1 MVASIFAISNI
12 AHAETVSIDP
22 LAVESYSKEFNVSD
36 QEAKRRLTIVSQL
49 DYIVQNLNKQFGD
62 SIGSVYFDNG
72 QDFKLVVRTTKKG
85 NTQKQIMSL
94 ADQLSKEY
102 SLPIEVVAN
111 SPRNFKAIQNIVENQ
126 KSRIVKQ
133 YDGLQ
138 LIGYVPQNDAIRLSF
153 YQPDVTKQN
162 EIKSRLQKVSGMNTL
177 IEFLP
182 EPMSFKAGIGGGGL
196 LPSNTGYCTGGFTG
210 TMNGQQGILTA
221 THCMYGKT
229 LSNYSNNGGAGAKV
243 GLVGTI
249 GKDAIMDSQYH
260 EISFLPLDITTS
272 PLVGN
277 VQKDFNYYIPTQT
290 ITGIGYAKGPTV
302 INSQYVGG
310 TPVCHIGQKT
320 GYSCGTVNT
329 VSSGIG
335 GGGCNSS
342 VKQIIPMTSC
352 ASTYIE
358 VRGPN
363 FKILGGDSGGPL
375 FDSSGKAYGIA
386 SAGGALKDGS
396 GYSGIFS
403 SLAYVSGFTLKTG
416 G

>member
-1 MVASIFAISNI
+1 MKAKVFQVGLLVASIFAISNI

-182 EPMSFKAGIGGGGL
+182 EPMSFKAGIGGGGVV
-196 LPSNTGYCTGGFTG
+196 T
-210 TMNGQQGILTA
+210 
-221 THCMYGKT
+221 
-229 LSNYSNNGGAGAKV
+229 
-243 GLVGTI
+243 
-249 GKDAIMDSQYH
+249 
-260 EISFLPLDITTS
+260 
-272 PLVGN
+272 
-277 VQKDFNYYIPTQT
+277 
-290 ITGIGYAKGPTV
+290 
-302 INSQYVGG
+302 
-310 TPVCHIGQKT
+310 
-320 GYSCGTVNT
+320 
-329 VSSGIG
+329 
-335 GGGCNSS
+335 
-342 VKQIIPMTSC
+342 
-352 ASTYIE
+352 
-358 VRGPN
+358 
-363 FKILGGDSGGPL
+363 
-375 FDSSGKAYGIA
+375 
-386 SAGGALKDGS
+386 
-396 GYSGIFS
+396 
-403 SLAYVSGFTLKTG
+403 
-416 G
+416 